1 MEFDRRSRLR
11 PRLSVAPLVD
21 VVFLLLIFFLLTSSY
36 EKSGAMQLDLP
47 RAQSSRPV
55 GDSAITLSLA
65 ADGSTR
71 LNGRQVAGADLKA
84 ELELL
89 LSADQAV
96 LLRADRAVAVAEL
109 VRVMDSVR
117 QAGGRALSL
126 ATVFPAPTGGSD
138 VDRADDDGG

>member
-47 RAQSSRPV
+47 RAQSARPV
-55 GDSAITLSLA
+55 GDSAITVSLA

-96 LLRADRAVAVAEL
+96 LLRADRTVAVAEL

-117 QAGGRALSL
+117 QAGGRVLSL
-126 ATVFPAPTGGSD
+126 ATGFPVPAGGPD